1 MPSAKIPPLI
11 FLGGGQMAEAIFC
24 RLIDSKELIPQE
36 ITVSDINIKRL
47 DYLYKAYGIKTSRTN
62 KAALDSENPVV
73 LAVKPQQVSALLNEV
88 SDKIGRRLVISVA
101 AGITTR
107 YIEKQLPRARV
118 VRVMPNVAALVG
130 TSIAAVS
137 KGAKAKAVDVDIT
150 KKVFSRVGQV
160 IEVKES
166 LQNAVTAISGSGPAY
181 FFYLIELLA
190 DAGSSVGLSKKHSRQ
205 LAIQTMIGSSELLK
219 TEKSPEDL
227 RKMVTSPGGT
237 TEAAIKSF
245 NENHLSAIVE
255 TAVQKA
261 SQRAKELSKDN

>member
-1 MPSAKIPPLI
+1 MPNPKIPPLI

-24 RLIDSKELIPQE
+24 RLIAGNELIPQE
-36 ITVSDINIKRL
+36 ITVSDVDTKRL
-47 DYLYKAYGIKTSRTN
+47 DYLYKTYGVKTARSN
-62 KAALDSENPVV
+62 KAALDSDSPVV
-73 LAVKPQQVSALLNEV
+73 IAVKPQQVSGLLKDINK
-88 SDKIGRRLVISVA
+88 KIGKRLVISVA
-101 AGITTR
+101 AGITAR
-107 YIEKQLPRARV
+107 IIEKQLPQARV

-137 KGAKAKAVDVDIT
+137 KGAKAKTVDAVVAGKI
-150 KKVFSRVGQV
+150 FSRVGQV

-166 LQNAVTAISGSGPAY
+166 LQNAVTAMSGSGPAY
-181 FFYLIELLA
+181 FFYFTELLA
-190 DAGSSVGLSKKHSRQ
+190 EAGSSVGLNKKQSRQ

-219 TEKSPEDL
+219 TQKTPEEL

-245 NENHLSAIVE
+245 NTNHLSAIVE

-261 SQRAKELSKDN
+261 SERAKELSKDN